1 MYLEKVNYPED
12 LKKLDLKKLPIL
24 SDEIRKFLI
33 NAVSETGG
41 HLSSNLGVVELTV
54 ALHYCFN
61 CPKDKIVW
69 DVGHQSYTHKILTGR
84 KNEFSTLRKKDGLSG
99 FPRIGESEYDTFSTG
114 HSSTSIA
121 VALGIAKA
129 RDLKRQNYNVLAV
142 IGDGAMTGGL
152 AYEALNNACKSN
164 TKMVI
169 ILNDNQ
175 MSISPNVGAMSQ
187 YLSNLRTTQ
196 KYLNAKDDIQHKLN
210 SMPVIGKPIYNF
222 LDKTK
227 NTVKHTIMPNNVFEA
242 LGIRYIGP
250 VDGHDITQLVHV
262 FNRIKNLKGP
272 VLIHVM
278 TKKGKGY
285 KPAEIN
291 PSVYHGVGKFDK
303 EVGVIQ
309 SSVSPKTYSKILGE
323 KLLLMAAYNK
333 KICAI
338 TAAMP
343 ESTGLG
349 QFAKTYPER
358 FFDVGIAEEY
368 AVTFSSGLAVSGY
381 VPVFAVY
388 STFLQRAYDQ
398 ILHDV
403 CLSNLHTVF
412 CIDRAGI
419 VGSDGETHQGIYDI
433 SFLLSI
439 PNLVILAPKNGK
451 ELEDMFEYAVN
462 KLNCPVAIRYPRGK
476 ASEVLN
482 DVNTPIELGKSEI
495 IYEGT
500 DIAIVSF
507 GAMMDVAIDVYSDLK
522 EKGYNPTLI
531 NARFAYPMDS
541 ECIKSLAKNHRYI
554 YTLEDN
560 ILSGGFGEHFTME
573 IVNSGEKSCSV
584 FNFAFP
590 NAYIEQGSR
599 EQLFE
604 KYGMDKEHIL
614 EKILKRIED

>member
-196 KYLNAKDDIQHKLN
+196 KYLNAKNDIQHKLN

-291 PSVYHGVGKFDK
+291 PSVYHGVSKFDK
-303 EVGVIQ
+303 EIGVVQ
-309 SSVSPKTYSKILGE
+309 NSVSPKTYSKILGE

-343 ESTGLG
+343 ESTGLR
-349 QFAKTYPER
+349 QFAKTYPDR

-381 VPVFAVY
+381 IPVFAVY

-451 ELEDMFEYAVN
+451 ELEEMFEFAVN
-462 KLNCPVAIRYPRGK
+462 KLNCPVAIRYPRGT

-482 DVNTPIELGKSEI
+482 DINTPIELGKSEV
-495 IYEGT
+495 IYNGT
-500 DIAIVSF
+500 DIAIIAF
-507 GAMMDVAIDVYSDLK
+507 GAMMDIAIGVYNDLK
-522 EKGYNPTLI
+522 AKGYAPTLV
-531 NARFAYPMDS
+531 NARFAYPMDLD
-541 ECIKSLAKNHRYI
+541 CIKDLVESHKYI
-554 YTLEDN
+554 FTLEDN

-573 IVNSGEKSCSV
+573 VVKTGKKDCSV

-614 EKILKRIED
+614 EKILQRIES